1 MLISG
6 FAIIRYALL
15 CHFTFGSG
23 LPEGGSLHQISV
35 EDFCC
40 MHLLPRLGTVFNNN
54 RPQSTMLYYS
64 FKIQRI

>member
-1 MLISG
+1 M
-6 FAIIRYALL
+6 RCALL

-54 RPQSTMLYYS
+54 NRPQSTMLHYS